1 MVRQGTPQKGKL
13 GGSPAARE
21 RLGLALLIGVAL
33 ALRVVWLDRLPPN
46 VTADEADNLWVIFRI
61 AETGRPGLFD
71 LDWKPAPAFSMHL
84 LRAFMAVFGE
94 TVFGLRMASALLS
107 ALALVPFYALARRV
121 VQAPAALAAA
131 GLLAT
136 GQWYLHFS
144 RAGWENVHTALYA
157 LLAAWALAI
166 ALERVRLR
174 WFAVAGAA
182 AALGLYGYFAG
193 RLVLPALLAYAP
205 CALRWAGARW
215 RRVLLGYAVLA
226 TTAVLLFLPQVPT
239 IAERWE
245 EFSRRTDA
253 VDVLRQPRP
262 YLGETTD
269 FGVLRVQLQRTLAG
283 FVVLDG
289 ELFANGRYG
298 PVGQPPY
305 DPATGALFALGVA
318 LGLRRWRATALWWSM
333 LAVPLLATQ
342 VLSAETPDAA
352 RAVVVAPFVYL
363 FVALALDRLL
373 ALAAWR
379 SRGLAQLALL
389 VGVAGLAVVNV
400 RGYFAWIASPAAA
413 EARQPAVELAE
424 YDLWRETLRRDL
436 RAGGFGFNVGQ
447 WHATRPAP
455 PSVQPEPPGPR
466 LSPTDGPRR
475 DAYRLAGLLGE
486 GHLRDPRGLSV
497 DPDGTLYVADAE
509 ARAVLRFAATGE
521 PLPALGAGLFGE
533 PVGVAVRPGGDLDVL
548 DAETGEVV
556 RLAPDGRL
564 RLRLGGDLGMYRP
577 RGLALAANGDLYVAD
592 TGRQRLLLLAPDG
605 RLRRALEGAARFDQP
620 SQVVITADGGL
631 LVAEPQRARVLWLDG
646 QGQVRATWPLQ
657 TRDTI
662 LGPTLALGP
671 QRSVLVADPD
681 AASVRLVTYDGRPL
695 AEIAG
700 PTVMTAPAGVAVGPA
715 GDLFVADRARRV
727 VLRFAPAQ
735 P

>member
-1 MVRQGTPQKGKL
+1 V
-13 GGSPAARE
+13 
-21 RLGLALLIGVAL
+21 
-33 ALRVVWLDRLPPN
+33 
-46 VTADEADNLWVIFRI
+46 
-61 AETGRPGLFD
+61 
-71 LDWKPAPAFSMHL
+71 
-84 LRAFMAVFGE
+84 
-94 TVFGLRMASALLS
+94 
-107 ALALVPFYALARRV
+107 
-121 VQAPAALAAA
+121 AA

-262 YLGETTD
+262 YLGEMTD
-269 FGVLRVQLQRTLAG
+269 LGVLRVQLQRTLAG

-352 RAVVVAPFVYL
+352 RAIVVAPFVYL

-447 WHATRPAP
+447 WHAVRPAP

-486 GHLRDPRGLSV
+486 GHLRDPRGLAV

-548 DAETGEVV
+548 DAERRPIRRRHWPAAPAAPSARRSATPRAGGCCALRPAEPGSHHRRRRPARRRAAAGARAVAG
-556 RLAPDGRL
+556 RPGPGPRDLAAADARHDP
-564 RLRLGGDLGMYRP
+564 RP
-577 RGLALAANGDLYVAD
+577 RA
-592 TGRQRLLLLAPDG
+592 
-605 RLRRALEGAARFDQP
+605 GARPA
-620 SQVVITADGGL
+620 
-631 LVAEPQRARVLWLDG
+631 
-646 QGQVRATWPLQ
+646 
-657 TRDTI
+657 
-662 LGPTLALGP
+662 ALGAGG
-671 QRSVLVADPD
+671 RS
-681 AASVRLVTYDGRPL
+681 GRR
-695 AEIAG
+695 ER
-700 PTVMTAPAGVAVGPA
+700 PA
-715 GDLFVADRARRV
+715 GDLRRPAAGRDRRPDGHDGAGRRGRRAGRRPVRRRPRSARRAALRASAAVGLTSPAARARGPLRRRALCAMARV
-727 VLRFAPAQ
+727 PSASPGSHRRLSGAAGRARPALAGWRGAS
-735 P
+735 PAVRRWAYLP